1 MSSKLIFHI
10 GGFKSG
16 STAIQSTLA
25 RKAYSCDSRQILY
38 PGLAPREGLEKTQ
51 GQHGPLADTLF
62 PGKTTPARQRTRFS
76 QIARNIAAGNA
87 DLNVISAE
95 KFEYANP
102 RLLAEAIEQYFP
114 AFRDDLQVIVYVRP
128 HAERVLAEF
137 AERVKHG
144 TFRDGMEDLHARTKP
159 LSGPMQRGFFYHPR
173 LSLWRR
179 VFGDRLTVR
188 PMIRAYLEQSDVVA
202 DFFRQILGPDVAFAL
217 TEAPQKNASPSLE
230 DLAAL
235 RALHRACGEGELSAQ
250 QERAGVLLAQLFAE
264 DPAGAVTRLA
274 LHRSLAQDIAET
286 YAEDAAAL
294 DRDFFTGTPMQE
306 ALAQAPTK
314 AVEQPQSLDVADLL
328 DAGQLRQVTA
338 WSRIL
343 ARMITDRRPN

>member
-1 MSSKLIFHI
+1 MPSKLIFHI

-25 RKAYSCDSRQILY
+25 KKAYSCDSRHILY
-38 PGLAPREGLEKTQ
+38 PGLGAKEGIEKTK
-51 GQHGPLADTLF
+51 GQHGPLADALA
-62 PGKTTPARQRTRFS
+62 PAKTTPAKQRARFG
-76 QIARNIAAGNA
+76 QVARNIAAGDA
-87 DLNVISAE
+87 DINVISAE
-95 KFEYANP
+95 KFEYTNP

-114 AFRDDLQVIVYVRP
+114 AFQDDLQIIVYVRP

-144 TFRDGMEDLHARTKP
+144 VFHGSLEDLHARTKL

-173 LSLWRR
+173 LSLWHQ

-188 PMIRAYLEQSDVVA
+188 PMIRACLEQSDVVA
-202 DFFRQILGPDVAFAL
+202 DFFRQILGADVAFSL
-217 TEAPQKNASPSLE
+217 TEAPQKNASPSLQ

-235 RALHRACGEGELSAQ
+235 RALHRACGEGERSAQ
-250 QERAGVLLAQLFAE
+250 QERAGVQLAQIFAE
-264 DPAGAVTRLA
+264 DPAATATRLA

-294 DRDFFTGTPMQE
+294 DRDFFAGTPMQE
-306 ALAQAPTK
+306 ALAQAPQK

-343 ARMITDRRPN
+343 ARIVAD